1 MKIDI
6 AESIREVL
14 YERQAVSIYGLG
26 TLCLKQIPS
35 QYGEGRKSLLAPQM
49 TLDFKES
56 SSTNSALIQWISDKY
71 DISREEAEK
80 SLKLFSERI
89 LNNLL
94 NYRKV
99 NIKGVALIE
108 RGEDNGILI
117 KADQS
122 LTESFY
128 KNFPEVSLELPKN
141 NGQTNVVPPLT
152 IKDNDKKE
160 EIVGFEGKLPDE
172 ELEGDEDLKKGD
184 SASGK
189 NIKQEA
195 EKDSDSNKRSWE
207 EQAFKS
213 SDEASSTV
221 FDLPNGDEDTAI
233 SEILPEWSEH
243 EKESEE
249 KSGKRK
255 WGILLAAIAIMITIF
270 LCYDACKVYMSRQSL
285 DKSKI
290 GTLDKNALEEGE
302 AADSVALAMLK
313 GSELE
318 SAASSDSCIIVT
330 GVFTRP
336 ENILAMQRRI
346 ESMSYSSFTQENGI
360 YTRVGLIFPCDSKN
374 LENFIREVRQ
384 QISPKAWYLQ
394 PELYVAYASE

>member
-1 MKIDI
+1 
-6 AESIREVL
+6 
-14 YERQAVSIYGLG
+14 
-26 TLCLKQIPS
+26 
-35 QYGEGRKSLLAPQM
+35 M